1 MLITKLKKCLNV
13 QVCLHLRVV
22 RKGEEPDE
30 EGLHGRQDAA
40 GATPVLDKPELEQ
53 RPVVELERLDHAN
66 FAFIRCGR
74 IPQLKTGFEIF
85 FKENLFLVFVCF
97 S

>member
-1 MLITKLKKCLNV
+1 
-13 QVCLHLRVV
+13 
-22 RKGEEPDE
+22 
-30 EGLHGRQDAA
+30 
-40 GATPVLDKPELEQ
+40 VLDKPELEQ